1 MTNEKTVDSGLQILI
16 VEDESMVAMMIEDM
30 LEDLGHKVIATSG
43 RMPDASKLVSGA
55 RADLAILDV
64 NLNGEETYP
73 LADSLAARAI
83 PFIFATGYGSSGI
96 KADGPASLSCRNRFS
111 PANSPRQSISL
122 YEDNRRPKLAKQLDR
137 ISTKG
142 HIVRSQR
149 LLPE

>member
-1 MTNEKTVDSGLQILI
+1 MTNEKTAVSRLQILV

-43 RMPDASKLVSGA
+43 RMPDASKLVSDA
-55 RADLAILDV
+55 SADLAILDV

-96 KADGPASLSCRNRFS
+96 KAEWSGVPVLQKPF
-111 PANSPRQSISL
+111 QSRELAEAISL
-122 YEDNRRPKLAKQLDR
+122 AIRR
-137 ISTKG
+137 
-142 HIVRSQR
+142 
-149 LLPE
+149 

>member
-1 MTNEKTVDSGLQILI
+1 MTNEKTANSSLQILV

-43 RMPDASKLVSGA
+43 RMPDASKLVADAS
-55 RADLAILDV
+55 ADLAILDV

-96 KADGPASLSCRNRFS
+96 KAEWSSVPVLQKPFQSRELAEAINRV
-111 PANSPRQSISL
+111 I
-122 YEDNRRPKLAKQLDR
+122 RR
-137 ISTKG
+137 
-142 HIVRSQR
+142 
-149 LLPE
+149 

>member
-1 MTNEKTVDSGLQILI
+1 MTNENTAVSSLQILV

-43 RMPDASKLVSGA
+43 RMPDASKLVSVA
-55 RADLAILDV
+55 SADLAILDV

-96 KADGPASLSCRNRFS
+96 KAEWSGVPVLQKPFQSRELAEAINRAVQPQS
-111 PANSPRQSISL
+111 SRQS
-122 YEDNRRPKLAKQLDR
+122 
-137 ISTKG
+137 
-142 HIVRSQR
+142 
-149 LLPE
+149 